1 VTASPSAP
9 LPLAIGGLVSLASA
23 MGVGRFVYT
32 PILPF
37 MTEGLGL
44 SQSQAGL
51 IASANFAG
59 YLIGALLAALP
70 TLPGSRRTW
79 VLGALGAS
87 AVTTGAMGF
96 AESMGAFLVLRFVSG
111 LASAFAFVFSAALVL
126 DRLAAMKRPDLTAVH
141 FAGVGLGIAGSAA
154 LVSALAVAEA
164 DWRILWWASG
174 VVSLAA
180 LFAVAA
186 LVPDRADA
194 TPPPPARPGDQE
206 TGLTSLIV
214 AYGLFGFGYVIT
226 ATFLV
231 ALVRATPAMQPLEP
245 MVWILVGLSAAPSV
259 ALWTWIGRKIGVYP
273 AFALACV
280 VEAFGVGA
288 SVLWSS
294 SFGAIA
300 AAVLLGG
307 TFVGITAVGVVAA
320 RRLSKGN
327 ARSILALMTAAF
339 GLGQIVGPVV
349 AGLAFDATGSFT
361 APSLAAAAALL
372 VSGLLVLNLS
382 RAAAA

>member
-1 VTASPSAP
+1 
-9 LPLAIGGLVSLASA
+9 VSLASA

-79 VLGALGAS
+79 LLAALGAS
-87 AVTTGAMGF
+87 ALTTGAMGF

-126 DRLAAMKRPDLTAVH
+126 DRLAAMNRPDLTAVH

-194 TPPPPARPGDQE
+194 APPPPARPSDQE

-231 ALVRATPAMQPLEP
+231 ALVRSTPAMQPLEP
-245 MVWILVGLSAAPSV
+245 MVWILVGLSATPSV